1 MTRLSLG
8 NYALIAA
15 GVVAVMTAAPAAHA
29 LGGGEAF
36 QYVSTSSFQV
46 PGILKLFMHN
56 KTKDTTTTTTIS
68 PTRTRIDDGNG
79 KSTIVQ
85 CDLRRIVT
93 VDDNTK
99 TYSVVDFDDMM
110 KQLSTALS
118 QAQAQAQAKAGEST
132 STMHGTGNTTVAV
145 DEKPDSQTQ
154 VIAGMTAHHAVD
166 TITITMKGTGDC
178 PSGSQSMS
186 MDVWFAP
193 APVKMSC
200 PTRMAAPQ
208 LPSGQASNP
217 CMQNLM
223 FQANSMRSSQARIP
237 LKTTTSFGS
246 GAMTFGTTSMVTSTK
261 TMPYDP
267 SFFDVPAGYTKV
279 EPSPFPMPS
288 SSHR

>member
-15 GVVAVMTAAPAAHA
+15 GVVAVMSAAPAAHA

-36 QYVSTSSFQV
+36 QYVSTTSFQV
-46 PGILKLFMHN
+46 PGILKLFMH
-56 KTKDTTTTTTIS
+56 KQKDTTTTTTIS
-68 PTRTRIDDGNG
+68 PTRTRIDDGKG
-79 KSTIVQ
+79 VSTIVQ

-93 VDDNTK
+93 VDDNSK
-99 TYSVVDFDDMM
+99 TYSVVNFDDMM

-118 QAQAQAQAKAGEST
+118 QAQAQAQAKSGGST
-132 STMHGTGNTTVAV
+132 STVHGSGNTTVSF
-145 DEKPDSQTQ
+145 DEKPDNQTQ

-166 TITITMKGTGDC
+166 TITVTMKGTGDC

-200 PTRMAAPQ
+200 PTKMAAPQ
-208 LPSGQASNP
+208 VPSGGQAGNP
-217 CMQNLM
+217 CMQNMM
-223 FQANSMRSSQARIP
+223 FQANSIRSSQARVP
-237 LKTTTSFGS
+237 LKTTMNIGVQ
-246 GAMTFGTTSMVTSTK
+246 GMTFGTTSTVTSTK

-279 EPSPFPMPS
+279 EPSPLPLPS
-288 SSHR
+288 PSHR